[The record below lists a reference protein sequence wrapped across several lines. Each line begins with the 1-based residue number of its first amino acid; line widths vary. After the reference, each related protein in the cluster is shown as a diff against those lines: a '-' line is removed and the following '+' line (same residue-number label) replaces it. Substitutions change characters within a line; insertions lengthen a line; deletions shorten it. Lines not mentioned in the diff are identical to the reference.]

1 MEIEQALKLA
11 SDLLVQHSMR
21 PLSDVETALLRGTW
35 ENLTYEAIA
44 EKTGYS
50 NSYLCKKIG
59 PILWRD
65 LTLAM
70 GHPVGK
76 NNVRAALEGLA
87 EQKRSDSVPTIQ
99 SDVQSIVQ
107 SSVQPLSPPDCPSC
121 KADWGEVMEIPI
133 FLGRF
138 LEQETLSQWISR
150 DRCRLILLL
159 GMGGIGKT
167 TLAIKVAHQVQSDFE
182 FVIWRSLR
190 NAPPALEL
198 LVDLIKF
205 LAQEQDVEP
214 PHSAEAA
221 CLLLLQYL
229 RKYRCLLIL
238 DNAETLLQAGNRYGH
253 YQSGYE
259 DYGRLFQEIGET
271 AHLSCL
277 IVTSRERPR
286 ELVPRAGINL
296 PVRSLTIKGLSY
308 IEGRDLISST
318 GQFTG
323 DLVAWQL
330 ITERYA
336 GNPLA
341 LKIAASFIREIC
353 NGDLYEF
360 LAILG
365 RSSFIFDDIRDL
377 LDQQFQRLS
386 PNEKMVM
393 FWLAIKREPVTIQA
407 LADDFLLPIPP
418 LELLQVVY
426 ALQGRALIERVDV
439 KQTITEKTTIEK
451 AAIEKIESWLTQQ
464 PVVMEYVTAVLIEQ
478 LCEQIC
484 HWQAGGAIAPL
495 HHLRHYALLQALA
508 PDDVQSMQR
517 RLILQ
522 PVLEKLKTHFGDD
535 TQIQQHLLHIT
546 HALKGRPPQETGYG
560 AGNIINLLRH
570 LHVDLQGCDF
580 SSQTVWQACLQDVP
594 LYDVDFSHSDLS
606 KSCFSQNFGW
616 IQTVAF
622 SPNGAYLAGGDSS
635 GLIHLWNC
643 KTEQRQLV
651 LQGHQS
657 HINAIAFSPDS
668 HYLVSGSFDGA
679 VKLWRIHDGQCLFT
693 TTGHTN
699 ITTGVTFR
707 SDGHQFASCSID
719 GTIKL
724 WNTETGECITTITV
738 DALSIRALVFTQDQR
753 CLISGCADH
762 LIRVWNTETG
772 KCIRVLQGHTA
783 AIRSIDISPDGQT
796 LVSAG
801 DDHTVKIWEM
811 QSSQCLQTLHGHQQV
826 IFSVAFSPSGNMIA
840 STGADQTVRLWN
852 VADGRCLACFRE
864 HTSIVFSIA
873 FSSDGNTL
881 ASGSMDRMVKLWN
894 VTKRCCFRT
903 FSGHKNVIWS
913 VAVFPQPIE
922 SVQMFDGINAPSP
935 RSSNTVVAT
944 GSFDGKIRLWNVL
957 DGQCF
962 CTMPHSGEVLA
973 LAVSPDGTTLIS
985 GNASHQS
992 SLKFWDIQNQTCLK
1006 TVSAHVNMAKTLCFS
1021 HNGLLFASG
1030 GGDKIVQL
1038 FHRNEDYPYR
1048 KLEGH
1053 QDTILSIAFSNNDAL
1068 LVSGS
1073 IDQTARIWDVQ
1084 TGQCLQILTGYQ
1096 NPVIS
1101 VKFHPHESILLTGG
1115 IDSLKL
1121 WSLQDQ
1127 QWKLMLTICE
1137 GYTVVTAIAFTVDGN
1152 LMATSSF
1159 DRTVR
1164 LWDFAS
1170 KKCLRII
1177 QTPCC
1182 MYSVAFSADDQ
1193 FLIGSGDDGSVR
1205 VWQVETGENFR
1216 IIKLPDLYAGMNIR
1230 AVQGITKAQQ
1240 DMLLSLGAMC

>member
-21 PLSDVETALLRGTW
+21 PLSDVETALLRGAW

-44 EKTGYS
+44 KKTGYS
-50 NSYLCKKIG
+50 SGYLCKNIG

-70 GHPVGK
+70 GQSVGK
-76 NNVRAALEGLA
+76 NNVRAALERLA
-87 EQKRSDSVPTIQ
+87 EQKRSDPVPAVLSGIQ
-99 SDVQSIVQ
+99 SAVQL
-107 SSVQPLSPPDCPSC
+107 SVQPPSPQDCPSC
-121 KADWGEVMEIPI
+121 KADWGEAMEIPI
-133 FLGRF
+133 FFGRF
-138 LEQETLSQWISR
+138 VEQETLNQWISR
-150 DRCRLILLL
+150 DRCRFILLL

-167 TLAIKVAHQVQSDFE
+167 TLAIRVAHQVQSDFE

-190 NAPPALEL
+190 NAPPVLEL

-205 LAQEQDVEP
+205 LAQQQDVEIP
-214 PHSAEAA
+214 RSAEAA
-221 CLLLLQYL
+221 GLLLLQYL
-229 RKYRCLLIL
+229 RKHRCLLVL
-238 DNAETLLQAGNRYGH
+238 DNAETLLQAGDRYGY

-259 DYGRLFQEIGET
+259 DYGRLFHQIGEI
-271 AHLSCL
+271 AHMSCL

-286 ELVPRAGINL
+286 DLVPKVGMNL
-296 PVRSLTIKGLSY
+296 PVRSLVIKGLSY
-308 IEGRDLISST
+308 VEGRDLISST

-341 LKIAASFIREIC
+341 LKIAASFIHEVC

-365 RSSFIFDDIRDL
+365 RSSFIFDDIRDIL
-377 LDQQFQRLS
+377 NQQFQRLS
-386 PNEKMVM
+386 LNERTVM
-393 FWLAIKREPVTIQA
+393 FWLAIKREPVAIQA
-407 LADDFLLPIPP
+407 LAEYFLLPIPP
-418 LELLQVVY
+418 LELLQVVF
-426 ALQGRALIERVDV
+426 ALQGRALIEKIEV
-439 KQTITEKTTIEK
+439 KQTVTEKV
-451 AAIEKIESWLTQQ
+451 AIEETAIERIESRFTQQ

-478 LCEQIC
+478 LYEQIC
-484 HWQAGGAIAPL
+484 SWQAGETIASL
-495 HHLRHYALLQALA
+495 HHLRYYALLQALA

-517 RLILQ
+517 RFILQ
-522 PVLEKLKTHFGDD
+522 PVLEKLKTHFGED
-535 TQIQQHLLHIT
+535 TQIKQHLLQIT
-546 HALKGRPPQETGYG
+546 HALRGLPSQETGYG

-580 SSQTVWQACLQDVP
+580 SDQTVWQAHLQDLP
-594 LYDVDFSHSDLS
+594 LYDVNFSQSDLS

-616 IQTVAF
+616 IQAVAF
-622 SPNGAYLAGGDSS
+622 SPNGDYLAGGDSS

-651 LQGHQS
+651 LKGHQS
-657 HINAIAFSPDS
+657 HINTIAFSPDS
-668 HYLVSGSFDGA
+668 QYLASGSFDGA
-679 VKLWRIHDGQCLFT
+679 VKLWRIHDGQCLLT

-699 ITTGVTFR
+699 ITTGVTFHR
-707 SDGHQFASCSID
+707 DGHRLASCSID

-724 WNTETGECITTITV
+724 WNTENGECITTFTV
-738 DALSIRALVFTQDQR
+738 DSLPIRGLVFAQDQR
-753 CLISGCADH
+753 YLISGCADY
-762 LIRVWNTETG
+762 LIRVWDTETG
-772 KCIRVLQGHTA
+772 KCVQVLQGHTA
-783 AIRSIDISPDGQT
+783 AIRSLDISPDGQT

-801 DDHTVKIWEM
+801 DDNTVKVWKL
-811 QSSQCLQTLHGHQQV
+811 QSNQCLQTLQGHQQV
-826 IFSVAFSPSGNMIA
+826 IFSVAFSPSGKMIA
-840 STGADQTVRLWN
+840 SAGADQTVRLWN
-852 VADGRCLACFRE
+852 VADGRCIACFRE
-864 HTSIVFSIA
+864 HTSIVFGVA

-894 VTKRCCFRT
+894 VAKRCCFRT

-913 VAVFPQPIE
+913 VAVFPQPVE
-922 SVQMFDGINAPSP
+922 SVQTFDEIDAHSRHSRNA
-935 RSSNTVVAT
+935 VVAT
-944 GSFDGKIRLWNVL
+944 GSFDGKIRLWDVL

-962 CTMPHSGEVLA
+962 CTMSHSGEVLA
-973 LAVSPDGTTLIS
+973 LALSPDGKTLIS

-992 SLKFWDIQNQTCLK
+992 SLKFWDIQSQTCLK
-1006 TVSAHVNMAKTLCFS
+1006 TIPAHVNMAKTLCFS

-1030 GGDKIVQL
+1030 GGDRIVQL
-1038 FHRNEDYPYR
+1038 FHRNENHPYR

-1053 QDTILSIAFSNNDAL
+1053 HDTILSIAFSKNDAL

-1073 IDQTARIWDVQ
+1073 IDRTARIWDVQ

-1101 VKFHPHESILLTGG
+1101 VKFHPHEPILLTGE

-1121 WSLQDQ
+1121 WSLQNQ
-1127 QWKLMLTICE
+1127 QWKPMLTIRE
-1137 GYTVVTAIAFTVDGN
+1137 GYTVVTAIAFTVAGK
-1152 LMATSSF
+1152 LMATGSF

-1182 MYSVAFSADDQ
+1182 MYSVTFSADDR

-1205 VWQVETGENFR
+1205 VWQVETGECFR

-1230 AVQGITKAQQ
+1230 AAQGITKAQQ
-1240 DMLLSLGAMC
+1240 DMLLSLGAVC